1 MKVTHIDRGAWTE
14 DIFEPD
20 DPPTDTGRTTVT
32 PSLRATMHGR
42 CWTRPPTTAS
52 LATW

>member
-20 DPPTDTGRTTVT
+20 DPPTDNGKDNGHAK
-32 PSLRATMHGR
+32 P
-42 CWTRPPTTAS
+42 AS
-52 LATW
+52 GDAWPCQ

>member
-20 DPPTDTGRTTVT
+20 DPPTDNGKDNGHAK
-32 PSLRATMHGR
+32 PASGDACR